1 MEPRGTGCRGSN
13 RAEDSSQ
20 DPWGPSPAQRAERA
34 RERLRAR
41 SAFGL
46 SLLVHGLA
54 LVGVLRVAEA
64 PAGRPEAPPMEVV
77 WIDPAPT
84 AAGES
89 KPAPAP
95 PPANPAAPP
104 MRPNHAKP
112 LAKTLSRPDPTPRL
126 AMPAQV
132 ARARSF
138 DAPIPAVPTHSAVSG
153 EPSPEAPRE
162 SARGAVQEG
171 APARPAAPQEPPR
184 FNADYLRNP
193 PPAYP
198 ASSRRRGEE
207 GRVLLRVQVMADGHP
222 ALVLVHAS
230 CGFERLDN
238 AALEAVRHWQ
248 FVPARQGGDAV
259 ADWVIVPVHFSLKE
273 SG

>member
-1 MEPRGTGCRGSN
+1 MRHHGGD
-13 RAEDSSQ
+13 RADGGGEGL
-20 DPWGPSPAQRAERA
+20 WGMSPVQRADRA
-34 RERLRAR
+34 RERRQAR

-54 LVGVLRVAEA
+54 LAGAFQLSGT
-64 PAGRPEAPPMEVV
+64 PARPPLPLPLDVV

-84 AAGES
+84 AAGEA
-89 KPAPAP
+89 KPAQAPAEPSPAP
-95 PPANPAAPP
+95 RPAARLSHSKAQARHQPS
-104 MRPNHAKP
+104 P
-112 LAKTLSRPDPTPRL
+112 LPIPRL
-126 AMPAQV
+126 
-132 ARARSF
+132 
-138 DAPIPAVPTHSAVSG
+138 PIPAPLAVTSPAVAPAGATSSPAAAESAH
-153 EPSPEAPRE
+153 EAPR
-162 SARGAVQEG
+162 EG

-222 ALVLVHAS
+222 AQVLVHAS
-230 CGFERLDN
+230 CGFEHLDN
-238 AALEAVRHWQ
+238 AALDAVRHWQ

-259 ADWVIVPVHFSLKE
+259 AAWVIVPVHFSLKE